1 MINLVGFHIPSR
13 GLKRP
18 VLGVVKGPERGEREE
33 GREGEGRGGEWEE
46 RDKFWMLEVILP
58 QVIKLGQTNC
68 SL

>member
-18 VLGVVKGPERGEREE
+18 VLGVVKGPERGE
-33 GREGEGRGGEWEE
+33 WEE

>member
-33 GREGEGRGGEWEE
+33 RGGKGREGEGSGRRG
-46 RDKFWMLEVILP
+46 
-58 QVIKLGQTNC
+58 TNSGC
-68 SL
+68 